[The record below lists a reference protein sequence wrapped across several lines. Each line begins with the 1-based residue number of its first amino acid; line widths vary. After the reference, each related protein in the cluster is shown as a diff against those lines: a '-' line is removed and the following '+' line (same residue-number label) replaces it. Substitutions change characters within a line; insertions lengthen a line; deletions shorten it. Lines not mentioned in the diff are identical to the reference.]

1 MARQH
6 KRYRKGKGK
15 TQRKTRRR
23 MRSKREKPVK
33 RRKSMK
39 KTMRRTKR
47 RNQSK
52 RVAGDN
58 KRPVLPEE
66 ARELMQYIVEP
77 IYRPLTVA
85 EINGLVNQYNLRG
98 ERREKMIEKLRG
110 LQGKNTIPSS
120 YGSDFERR
128 IDAAIRA
135 YVTEVNGIS
144 KYVQQEVDEA
154 RDEGDPFTRE
164 EERGL
169 TLSLRGKAIEN
180 LRQNLQVAHTYR
192 NDLYNYAV
200 SLVKSETD

>member
-1 MARQH
+1 MARQN

-23 MRSKREKPVK
+23 MRSKREKNVK

-47 RNQSK
+47 

-77 IYRPLTVA
+77 VYTPLTDV
-85 EINGLVNQYNLRG
+85 EINGIVNQYDLQG
-98 ERREKMIEKLRG
+98 ETREKMIQKLRG
-110 LQGKNTIPSS
+110 LQGKNTIPAS

-128 IDAAIRA
+128 IDAAIRG
-135 YVTEVNGIS
+135 YVNEVNGIS
-144 KYVQQEVDEA
+144 KYVQNEVDEA
-154 RDEGDPFTRE
+154 LREGDPFTRE
-164 EERGL
+164 EERDL

-180 LRQNLQVAHTYR
+180 LRQNLLVAQTYR

-200 SLVKSETD
+200 SLVVSETD

>member
-77 IYRPLTVA
+77 VYTPLTVA

-98 ERREKMIEKLRG
+98 ERREKMIEKLRR
-110 LQGKNTIPSS
+110 LQGKNTIPAS

-128 IDAAIRA
+128 IDAAIRG

-164 EERGL
+164 EERDL
-169 TLSLRGKAIEN
+169 TLSLRGKAIES